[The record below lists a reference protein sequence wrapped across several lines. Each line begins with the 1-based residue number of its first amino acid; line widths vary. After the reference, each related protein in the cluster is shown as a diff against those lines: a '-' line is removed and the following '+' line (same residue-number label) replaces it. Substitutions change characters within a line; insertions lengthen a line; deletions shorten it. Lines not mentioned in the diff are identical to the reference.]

1 MRGRPLVTT
10 VGARVATIGV
20 DTGTTMGLGDGLR
33 KHGFQKW
40 YRKELTR
47 SHLGLLLLV
56 LSAVGLLA
64 SVELVGRDMPI
75 SNRLGA
81 FVLMVVCGGIS
92 LWSLRRYCYL
102 MMRAEH
108 VAGQA
113 ICPGCKTYGRLA
125 LERDDP
131 QQESLQVSCRNCR
144 HLWRISDPGDG

>member
-1 MRGRPLVTT
+1 
-10 VGARVATIGV
+10 
-20 DTGTTMGLGDGLR
+20 MGLSDGLR

-56 LSAVGLLA
+56 LSAVGVLA
-64 SVELVGRDMPI
+64 SAELVGRDMPMPD
-75 SNRLGA
+75 RLGA
-81 FVLMVVCGGIS
+81 LVLMVICSGIS
-92 LWSLRRYCYL
+92 LWSLRRYFYV

-108 VAGQA
+108 VARQA
-113 ICPGCKTYGRLA
+113 VCPACKTYGRLT

-131 QQESLQVSCRNCR
+131 QQESLQVSCRKCR